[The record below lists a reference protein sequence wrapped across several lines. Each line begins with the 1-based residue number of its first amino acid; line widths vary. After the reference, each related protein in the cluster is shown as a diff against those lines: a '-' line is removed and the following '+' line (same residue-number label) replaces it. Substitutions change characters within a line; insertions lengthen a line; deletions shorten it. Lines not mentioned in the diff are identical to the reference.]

1 MHKVLLIMVN
11 TVISLSL
18 ICKELEVISKDLS
31 KIVKLA
37 KVIPDSHVRTE
48 FNDMKGR
55 VLRL

>member
-1 MHKVLLIMVN
+1 MVN